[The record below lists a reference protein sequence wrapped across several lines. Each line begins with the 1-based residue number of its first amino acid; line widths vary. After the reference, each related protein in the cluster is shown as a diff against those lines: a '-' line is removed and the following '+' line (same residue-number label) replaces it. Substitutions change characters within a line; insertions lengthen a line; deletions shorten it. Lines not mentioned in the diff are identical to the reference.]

1 MSLTLPLCLALL
13 LAAYLLGSVM
23 GGLILGRLK
32 GGVDLRASGS
42 GNVGATNAL
51 RTQGTAF
58 ALGVLAI
65 DIGKGVVAALWLPRL
80 AGAAATPELGYAC
93 GAAAVL
99 GHCYPV
105 WARFQG
111 GKGVATVAG
120 VFAALLPASFPWMLG
135 AFVLVVLLS
144 GTVSL
149 ATLGGAMAALLHVT
163 CFADSGLFSAAGAFT
178 AAMTLLVLVKHRAN
192 WLRVYR
198 GTEPRFEKARLL
210 GRALGLK

>member
-1 MSLTLPLCLALL
+1 MSVNPLSLALI
-13 LAAYLLGSVM
+13 LAAYLLGSLM
-23 GGLILGRLK
+23 GGLIVARLK
-32 GGVDLRASGS
+32 GGVDLRGSGS

-58 ALGVLAI
+58 ALAVLVI
-65 DIGKGVVAALWLPRL
+65 DIGKGVVAALLLPRL
-80 AGAAATPELGYAC
+80 AGEVATPELGYAC

-105 WARFQG
+105 WHRFQG

-120 VFAALLPASFPWMLG
+120 VFAALLPAAFLWVLA

-144 GTVSL
+144 GVVSL
-149 ATLGGAMAALLHVT
+149 ATLAGCAAALLQVT
-163 CFADSGLFSAAGAFT
+163 CFSEAGLFSSAGAFT
-178 AAMTLLVLVKHRAN
+178 VAMTLLVLVKHRGN
-192 WLRVYR
+192 WARVAA
-198 GTEPRFEKARLL
+198 GTESRFEKARLL

>member
-1 MSLTLPLCLALL
+1 MSLSLTAALL
-13 LAAYLLGSVM
+13 VLAAYALGSLM
-23 GGLILGRLK
+23 GGLILARLK
-32 GGVDLRASGS
+32 GGIDLRASGS

-51 RTQGTAF
+51 RTQGAAF
-58 ALGVLAI
+58 ALGVLLI
-65 DIGKGVVAALWLPRL
+65 DIGKGVLAALGLPTL
-80 AGAAATPELGYAC
+80 AGEGANPALGYAC

-120 VFAALLPASFPWMLG
+120 VFAALLPASFVWLIA

-149 ATLGGAMAALLHVT
+149 ATLGASAVALLHVT
-163 CFADSGLFSAAGAFT
+163 CFSEAGLFSAAGAFT
-178 AAMTLLVLVKHRAN
+178 LSMALLVVVKHRAN
-192 WLRVYR
+192 WARLRA

>member
-1 MSLTLPLCLALL
+1 MPLILL
-13 LAAYLLGSVM
+13 SFGLLVAAYLLGSLM
-23 GGLILGRLK
+23 GGHLVGRLR

-51 RTQGTAF
+51 RTQGAAF
-58 ALGVLAI
+58 ALAVLLI
-65 DIGKGVVAALWLPRL
+65 DIGKGVVAALLLPRL

-99 GHCYPV
+99 GHCYPL
-105 WARFQG
+105 WHRFEG

-120 VFAALLPASFPWMLG
+120 VFAALLPLTFGWLIT
-135 AFVLVVLLS
+135 AFVLVVLLT

-149 ATLGGAMAALLHVT
+149 ATLASSAVALLQIT
-163 CFADSGLFSAAGAFT
+163 CFSEAGLLSAAGAFT
-178 AAMTLLVLVKHRAN
+178 TAMALLLVVKHRAN
-192 WLRVYR
+192 WARLLA

>member
-1 MSLTLPLCLALL
+1 MSLILTSLGLL
-13 LAAYLLGSVM
+13 LAAYLLGSLM
-23 GGLILGRLK
+23 GGYIVGRLR
-32 GGVDLRASGS
+32 GGIDLRASGS

-58 ALGVLAI
+58 ALAVLCI
-65 DIGKGVVAALWLPRL
+65 DIGKGLLAALLLPRL

-99 GHCYPV
+99 GHCYPL
-105 WARFQG
+105 WHRFQG

-120 VFAALLPASFPWMLG
+120 VFAALLPATFVWVIA
-135 AFVLVVLLS
+135 AFVLVVLLT

-149 ATLGGAMAALLHVT
+149 ATLASSAVALLHIA
-163 CFADSGLFSAAGAFT
+163 CFSDGGLFSAAGAFT
-178 AAMTLLVLVKHRAN
+178 LAMALLLLVKHRAN
-192 WLRVYR
+192 LSRLRA
-198 GTEPRFEKARLL
+198 GTEPRFERARLL